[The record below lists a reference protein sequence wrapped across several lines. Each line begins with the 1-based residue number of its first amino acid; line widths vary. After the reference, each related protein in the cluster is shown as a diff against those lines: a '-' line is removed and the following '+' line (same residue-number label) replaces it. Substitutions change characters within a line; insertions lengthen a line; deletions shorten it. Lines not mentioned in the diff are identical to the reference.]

1 MSQKGL
7 YLPKWIL
14 CRIYNSAL
22 LDNKEDNN
30 SDIEI
35 LTEVKNDEIKNEN
48 CETVMNSNS
57 LRLDKLTNDLNR
69 RLNESLSKNGD
80 SGGDTTDISDTNS
93 DSDALEVIEEIPIVV
108 QSVTGSCWCS
118 AFKRG
123 VAYL

>member
-1 MSQKGL
+1 MSRKRL
-7 YLPKWIL
+7 YLPKLIL

-22 LDNKEDNN
+22 LDIKEDNN

-57 LRLDKLTNDLNR
+57 IRLDKLTNDLNR

-108 QSVTGSCWCS
+108 QSVTGSC
-118 AFKRG
+118 
-123 VAYL
+123 